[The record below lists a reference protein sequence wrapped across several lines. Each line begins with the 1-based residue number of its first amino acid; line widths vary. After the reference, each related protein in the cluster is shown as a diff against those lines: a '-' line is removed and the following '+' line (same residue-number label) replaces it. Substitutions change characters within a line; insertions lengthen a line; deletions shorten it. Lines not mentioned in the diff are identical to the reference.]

1 MTIKIWN
8 FPRGARG
15 VRLFWQCE
23 EMGLA
28 YQAEAV
34 SFPVSDA
41 YAKLNPIGN
50 VPFLQDG
57 EVAINESVAIMF
69 YLAERYGPTPLLPKD
84 DPVALARVLQ
94 LTVFSEAS
102 LGAFVNT
109 LLMAKF
115 GGATEADKQN
125 WSVRAQ
131 DSRVDQF
138 VDYVVKTLGDRPYL
152 VGSSLTL
159 ADIAISTSLGVWV
172 GALGRVLPPSLAA
185 YQERLHAL
193 PTYQRARDK
202 QQR

>member
-15 VRLFWQCE
+15 IRLFWQCE
-23 EMGLA
+23 EMGLP
-28 YQAEAV
+28 YEAEAV
-34 SFPVSDA
+34 NFPVSDA
-41 YAKLNPIGN
+41 FRTLNPIGN

-57 EVAINESVAIMF
+57 EVAINESVAIML
-69 YLAERYGPTPLLPKD
+69 YLAERYGPTPLLPKI

-102 LGAFVNT
+102 VGAFVNT

-115 GGATEADKQN
+115 GAPEADKQN
-125 WSVRAQ
+125 WSARAQ
-131 DSRVDQF
+131 EQRLDQF
-138 VDYVVKTLGDRPYL
+138 VDFIVTTLGDRPYL

-159 ADIAISTSLGVWV
+159 ADISVITALGIAV
-172 GALGRVLPPSLAA
+172 GALGKVLPAPLAA
-185 YQERLHAL
+185 YRDRLQAL

>member
-23 EMGLA
+23 VMGLA
-28 YQAEAV
+28 YETEAV
-34 SFPVSDA
+34 TFPVSES

-57 EVAINESVAIMF
+57 DVAINESIAIML
-69 YLAERYGPTPLLPKD
+69 YLAERYGPTPLLPTN

-94 LTVFSEAS
+94 LTIFSEAS

-115 GGATEADKQN
+115 GAPEADKQN
-125 WSVRAQ
+125 WSSRAQ
-131 DSRVDQF
+131 DGRVDQF
-138 VDYVVKTLGDRPYL
+138 VDYVVTTLGDRAYL
-152 VGSSLTL
+152 VGPSLTL
-159 ADIAISTSLGVWV
+159 ADIAISTSLGIWV
-172 GALGRVLPPSLAA
+172 GALGRTLPPPLAA

>member
-15 VRLFWQCE
+15 IRLFWQCE
-23 EMGLA
+23 EMGLP
-28 YQAEAV
+28 YEAEAV

-41 YAKLNPIGN
+41 YRALNPIGN

-57 EVAINESVAIMF
+57 EVAINESVAIML
-69 YLAERYGPTPLLPKD
+69 YLAERYGPTPLLPKN

-115 GGATEADKQN
+115 GAPEADKQN
-125 WSVRAQ
+125 WSARAQ
-131 DSRVDQF
+131 DGRVDEF
-138 VDYVVKTLGDRPYL
+138 IAFVVKSLGDREYL
-152 VGSSLTL
+152 VGSGLTL
-159 ADIAISTSLGVWV
+159 ADIAISTSLGVWA
-172 GALGRVLPPSLAA
+172 GALGRELPAPIAA
-185 YQERLHAL
+185 YRDRLHAR

>member
-23 EMGLA
+23 EMGLP
-28 YQAEAV
+28 YEAAAV
-34 SFPVSDA
+34 TFPPSDA
-41 YAKLNPIGN
+41 YRALNPIGN
-50 VPFLQDG
+50 VPYLEDG
-57 EVAINESVAIMF
+57 AVKIGESVAIML

-84 DPVALARVLQ
+84 DPARLARVLH

-115 GGATEADKQN
+115 GAPEADKQN
-125 WSVRAQ
+125 WSARAQ
-131 DSRVDQF
+131 DGRIDQF
-138 VDYVVKTLGDRPYL
+138 VGFVADQLGDNAYL
-152 VGSSLTL
+152 AGPSLTL
-159 ADIAISTSLGVWV
+159 ADIAISTSLAVAT
-172 GALGRVLPPSLAA
+172 GALGKALPARLSA
-185 YQERLHAL
+185 YQERLQAL
-193 PTYQRARDK
+193 PTYRRAKEK

>member
-28 YQAEAV
+28 YEAAAV
-34 SFPVSDA
+34 TFPPADA
-41 YAKLNPIGN
+41 YRALNPLGN
-50 VPFLQDG
+50 VPYLEDG
-57 EVAINESVAIMF
+57 EVKIGESVAIML
-69 YLAERYGPTPLLPKD
+69 YLAERYGPTPLLPKS
-84 DPVALARVLQ
+84 DPARLARVLQ

-115 GGATEADKQN
+115 GAPEADKQN
-125 WSVRAQ
+125 WSARAQ
-131 DSRVDQF
+131 DGRVDQF
-138 VDYVVKTLGDRPYL
+138 VDFVAKTLGGNKFL
-152 VGSSLTL
+152 VGNSLTL
-159 ADIAISTSLGVWV
+159 ADIAISTSLGIAV
-172 GALGRVLPPSLAA
+172 GGLGKTLPAPLAA
-185 YQERLHAL
+185 YQEDLHAL
-193 PTYQRARDK
+193 PTYQRAREK

>member
-28 YQAEAV
+28 YETAAV
-34 SFPVSDA
+34 TFPPSDA
-41 YAKLNPIGN
+41 YRTLNPLGN
-50 VPFLQDG
+50 VPFLEDG
-57 EVAINESVAIMF
+57 EVKIGESVAIML

-84 DPVALARVLQ
+84 DPARLARVLQ

-115 GGATEADKQN
+115 GAPEADKQN
-125 WSVRAQ
+125 WSARAQ
-131 DSRVDQF
+131 DGRVDQF
-138 VDYVVKTLGDRPYL
+138 VDLVATTLGANKFL
-152 VGSSLTL
+152 VGNSLTL
-159 ADIAISTSLGVWV
+159 ADIAISTSLGIAV
-172 GALGRVLPPSLAA
+172 GALGKVLPPPLAA
-185 YQERLHAL
+185 YQAQLQAL
-193 PTYQRARDK
+193 PTYQRAREK